1 MVGPTCHLRL
11 PPSDYPRRRAS
22 LSRGLITCRGA
33 RARQESPYGRRAP
46 AVVASAV
53 PRVEFPLVVARTWR
67 AKPTNGRR
75 RAHAHPRR
83 ISHTAASSGVRA
95 VELGPV
101 VAAASSGARAR
112 RSSRPSVALHAH
124 DGARAC
130 EGGPGGDG
138 ATGAGRGHR
147 VLGRRVG
154 DSVWRSSSRSAVGG
168 GAHPCVTNRASV
180 DGPRVGDKAYG

>member
-1 MVGPTCHLRL
+1 MV
-11 PPSDYPRRRAS
+11 
-22 LSRGLITCRGA
+22 
-33 RARQESPYGRRAP
+33 
-46 AVVASAV
+46 V
-53 PRVEFPLVVARTWR
+53 
-67 AKPTNGRR
+67 
-75 RAHAHPRR
+75 
-83 ISHTAASSGVRA
+83 
-95 VELGPV
+95 
-101 VAAASSGARAR
+101 AASSGARAR

-154 DSVWRSSSRSAVGG
+154 AACGGARRGPAVGG

-180 DGPRVGDKAYG
+180 DGPRVGDKADG